1 MSIVHTTIGELPENR
16 VPEQIISRAILI
28 MVWTVRRRQ
37 TRVTIHLSSLPLYN
51 ETDSIYLTDRA
62 RRYKLADSQ
71 ALSMAFKLSGWN
83 HLLFERLWF
92 NRNVQL
98 EVEGKWKGQ
107 TRVSLWCEQK
117 QVCYINTQNPLGL
130 YIIYPIWT
138 TDTVAAVLYMYQ
150 SKTVGLSGQCVYSI
164 LAKIKKGRPS
174 LWRTCHYWVF
184 RW

>member
-71 ALSMAFKLSGWN
+71 ALSMAFKLSG
-83 HLLFERLWF
+83 
-92 NRNVQL
+92 
-98 EVEGKWKGQ
+98 
-107 TRVSLWCEQK
+107 
-117 QVCYINTQNPLGL
+117 
-130 YIIYPIWT
+130 
-138 TDTVAAVLYMYQ
+138 
-150 SKTVGLSGQCVYSI
+150 
-164 LAKIKKGRPS
+164 
-174 LWRTCHYWVF
+174 
-184 RW
+184 